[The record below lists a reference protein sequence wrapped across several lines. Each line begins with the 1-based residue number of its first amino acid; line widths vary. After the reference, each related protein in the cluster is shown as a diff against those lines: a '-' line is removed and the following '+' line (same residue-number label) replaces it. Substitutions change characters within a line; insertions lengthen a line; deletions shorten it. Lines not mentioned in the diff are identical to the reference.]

1 MRSAGRGVIFQ
12 EAVIMRAVF
21 HATLFALAML
31 TGPALHAQSA
41 DEPLDD
47 EIGFDQPLSADERSK
62 LTAVLERQPA
72 AGMSPAQL
80 ADFYWDQNRAAM
92 RLGDVAK
99 DLELLPKWLASA
111 GSDVKLQMRPT
122 WLLWRAHMRGGD
134 VAQGIAYAERLLPL
148 LPADNPIYRI
158 RMLASLAKNYADL
171 MNLARADELL
181 QTAQAE
187 FELEKRRPS
196 RPRREFFRT
205 RAESAILSA
214 RNWILSRRGKH
225 AEAEAVAR
233 EALAVA
239 GKMMELQRHV
249 DPREAGESPRMSALQ
264 AHEELMNSQI
274 NQGHLI
280 DAAVTA
286 QAMLRFCREQQIGGN
301 DLNGPYLRISSLKL
315 AQNDMRRAEF
325 YARAVFKQTA
335 GAQYFNKPIIAA
347 HQRLMDLLLI
357 KRAWP
362 EALAMQNQLDKGV
375 EGNAVMT
382 RIALRPP
389 VRGLILAYNGQPG
402 QSQNLLKRN
411 AEIHAAQFG
420 ARHIDTVLA
429 NGLYAIA
436 LAKGGQKETALP
448 LFASAMR
455 DLHAPDIVGGEVS
468 DQGLQRSFRQLILEE
483 YIALLAERAS
493 DPAAIDEAFRATEYL
508 RGSVVEQSVVDSAV
522 RAAAGISGLGELV
535 RAQQDMQN
543 EMSVLQSFLAHQLS
557 EPPQRQL
564 PGVVEQVRKRM
575 ATLQAELAGRHRE
588 ITARF
593 PEYDA
598 LIHPQPPSIA
608 ALGKRLG
615 PNEAF
620 IGIVP
625 TSTRVAVLAVSA
637 QGSAFTIAD
646 ISPAQL
652 AELVKRLRATLDI
665 GDQRPG
671 SAPRYDA
678 DAAYRIYEVLLAPVA
693 PIWKGKSQLS
703 IAAGGP
709 VGQIPFAV
717 LLTAPAERG
726 VKIDDAWLRKAPW
739 LVTQAAISHVP
750 SASSW
755 AALRDAARLV
765 KAGQGASKPF
775 FGFGDPLFSSAQTT
789 QAGVSKAG
797 AVRKVAVTR
806 GAGGG
811 DADLISSAQYD
822 RLPPLPETRDEIV
835 AIATA
840 LGADP
845 QRDAVFGR
853 EASRKNVIAA
863 DLSKHRV
870 IVFATHG
877 LVAGDLPNLSQPALA
892 LAATGN
898 DAESPLLTLED
909 VLKLKLDAD
918 WIVLSACNTAAA
930 DGQAGE
936 AISGLGRG
944 FFYAGAKSLLV
955 THWAVETQSAMELTT
970 ATFRRFGADPAL
982 PRAEALRQAQ
992 LGMIGSKDH
1001 AHPFYWAPYALI
1013 GDGGR

>member
-1 MRSAGRGVIFQ
+1 
-12 EAVIMRAVF
+12 MRAVL
-21 HATLFALAML
+21 HATLFAVAML
-31 TGPALHAQSA
+31 ASTACFAQAA
-41 DEPLDD
+41 DDPLGD
-47 EIGFDQPLSADERSK
+47 EIIIDQPLNPAQRAALIS
-62 LTAVLERQPA
+62 VLEKQAP
-72 AGMSPAQL
+72 AGMTPQQA
-80 ADFYWDQNRAAM
+80 ADFYWEQSRAAM

-99 DLELLPKWLASA
+99 ELELLPKWLAST
-111 GSDVKLQMRPT
+111 GDNVTLQMKPT

-134 VAQGIAYAERLLPL
+134 VAEGIRFAERLLPL
-148 LPADNPIYRI
+148 VPADSSIYRI
-158 RMLASLAKNYADL
+158 RMQASLSRNYADL
-171 MNLARADELL
+171 MNLPRADALL
-181 QTAQAE
+181 QAAQS
-187 FELEKRRPS
+187 ELDAEKRRQA
-196 RPRREFFRT
+196 RPRREFFRAM
-205 RAESAILSA
+205 AEASVLSA
-214 RNWILSRRGKH
+214 RSWLLSRRGKH
-225 AEAEAVAR
+225 ADAEVAAHA
-233 EALAVA
+233 EVA
-239 GKMMELQRHV
+239 AASRMIDLQRMV
-249 DPREAGESPRMSALQ
+249 DAAEIGETLRTVPLLAYEDLVRT
-264 AHEELMNSQI
+264 QI
-274 NQGHLI
+274 AQGHLI

-286 QAMLRFCREQQIGGN
+286 QTMLRFCREQQIGGN
-301 DLNGPYLRISSLKL
+301 DLNGPYLRISALKL
-315 AQNDMRRAEF
+315 AQNDLRRAEF
-325 YARAVFKQTA
+325 YARAVLKQSETT
-335 GAQYFNKPIIAA
+335 GPLYFNKPAIFA
-347 HQRLMDLLLI
+347 HHRLVDVLVI
-357 KRAWP
+357 KRAWD
-362 EALAMQNQLDKGV
+362 EALAVENRLDKGV
-375 EGNAVMT
+375 EGNAVMS

-389 VRGLILAYNGQPG
+389 VHGVILAYAGR
-402 QSQNLLKRN
+402 SQQARNMLKQN
-411 AEIHAAQFG
+411 AEVHAAQFG
-420 ARHIDTVLA
+420 ERHIDTVLA
-429 NGLYAIA
+429 KGLYAIA
-436 LAKGGQKETALP
+436 LAKGGQKESAMP

-468 DQGLQRSFRQLILEE
+468 DQGLQRTFRQLILEE

-493 DPAAIDEAFRATEYL
+493 DVAARDEAFRATEYL

-598 LIHPQPPSIA
+598 LIHPQPPSIT

-625 TSTRVAVLAVSA
+625 TSTQVAVLAVSA
-637 QGSAFTIAD
+637 QGSAFTIANT
-646 ISPAQL
+646 SPAQL

-678 DAAYRIYEVLLAPVA
+678 DAAYRIYEALLAPVA

-789 QAGVSKAG
+789 QSGVSKAG